1 MIPRAGVAIS
11 TETEESKESAEGT
24 SAGVTVASNLPD
36 GDAAASGENTS
47 TASTTRARQ
56 NFEVS
61 ETRTERVILPGE
73 IRRISVA
80 VMVDGIEEVDANGE
94 MSWRPR
100 PVEEMETLRALVQ
113 SAMGFNAERGDT
125 VTLESLQ
132 FTMPQERG
140 TLAESVDGQFLQ
152 DNGARLIQVGF
163 LALVVLALIFF
174 VVRPML
180 NRQPDTAALAELAG
194 PEEYTSQ
201 PTPALDAPAEPE
213 GDVLDA
219 PPQSVTKIER
229 LREVIA
235 SRSDDSAAV
244 LRGWIETPEP
254 IEEPVQ
260 S

>member
-1 MIPRAGVAIS
+1 M
-11 TETEESKESAEGT
+11 
-24 SAGVTVASNLPD
+24 
-36 GDAAASGENTS
+36 
-47 TASTTRARQ
+47 
-56 NFEVS
+56 
-61 ETRTERVILPGE
+61 
-73 IRRISVA
+73 
-80 VMVDGIEEVDANGE
+80 
-94 MSWRPR
+94 
-100 PVEEMETLRALVQ
+100 
-113 SAMGFNAERGDT
+113 
-125 VTLESLQ
+125 
-132 FTMPQERG
+132 
-140 TLAESVDGQFLQ
+140 
-152 DNGARLIQVGF
+152 

-180 NRQPDTAALAELAG
+180 NRKPDTAALAELAG

-201 PTPALDAPAEPE
+201 PTPALEGPAEPE
-213 GDVLDA
+213 GGDVLDA